1 MEYLEFILCLYSI
14 KNVPSYKCL
23 QSCWAFTHNSVNW
36 RRVYFVYKT
45 NLCTINIFPGLLSLV
60 YINMETW
67 KKIGIFW
74 AIIKR
79 NCTTYLYWSPV
90 FLLTEVRSTYYYF
103 ANTTFWLFPLLCCW
117 SKYVHTYMLCILH
130 TYLLCVWDRKSVR
143 PKRTSLIGR
152 GNVTPF
158 ALKAFL
164 GVQNFPNRNSQLK
177 KLFTDT
183 CVFILISCPTSTLSM

>member
-1 MEYLEFILCLYSI
+1 ME
-14 KNVPSYKCL
+14 KN
-23 QSCWAFTHNSVNW
+23 WDN
-36 RRVYFVYKT
+36 
-45 NLCTINIFPGLLSLV
+45 LSLSKEIAQHT
-60 YINMETW
+60 YIDRPFFYLPKSEVH
-67 KKIGIFW
+67 
-74 AIIKR
+74 
-79 NCTTYLYWSPV
+79 TT
-90 FLLTEVRSTYYYF
+90 LLP
-103 ANTTFWLFPLLCCW
+103 NTTFWLFPLLCCW

-183 CVFILISCPTSTLSM
+183 CVFILISCPTSTVLVCKILVV

>member
-1 MEYLEFILCLYSI
+1 MEKNWDILSHYQKKLHNILILIARFFTYRSPKYILLCYLS
-14 KNVPSYKCL
+14 
-23 QSCWAFTHNSVNW
+23 
-36 RRVYFVYKT
+36 
-45 NLCTINIFPGLLSLV
+45 
-60 YINMETW
+60 
-67 KKIGIFW
+67 
-74 AIIKR
+74 
-79 NCTTYLYWSPV
+79 
-90 FLLTEVRSTYYYF
+90 
-103 ANTTFWLFPLLCCW
+103 NTTFWLFPLLCCW

-183 CVFILISCPTSTLSM
+183 CVFILISCPTSALSM

>member
-1 MEYLEFILCLYSI
+1 MFTKQIFVPLISSLDYCL
-14 KNVPSYKCL
+14 L
-23 QSCWAFTHNSVNW
+23 
-36 RRVYFVYKT
+36 
-45 NLCTINIFPGLLSLV
+45 
-60 YINMETW
+60 YISTW
-67 KKIGIFW
+67 KHGKKLGYFEPLSKENAQHILIVHFFTFEHT
-74 AIIKR
+74 
-79 NCTTYLYWSPV
+79 N
-90 FLLTEVRSTYYYF
+90 RSTYYF
-103 ANTTFWLFPLLCCW
+103 AKTTFWLFPLLCCW
-117 SKYVHTYMLCILH
+117 SKYVRTYIVCILH

>member
-1 MEYLEFILCLYSI
+1 MEKNWYNLSHYQKKLHNILILIARFFTYQSPKYILLCYLS
-14 KNVPSYKCL
+14 
-23 QSCWAFTHNSVNW
+23 
-36 RRVYFVYKT
+36 
-45 NLCTINIFPGLLSLV
+45 
-60 YINMETW
+60 
-67 KKIGIFW
+67 
-74 AIIKR
+74 
-79 NCTTYLYWSPV
+79 
-90 FLLTEVRSTYYYF
+90 
-103 ANTTFWLFPLLCCW
+103 NTTFWLFPLLCCW

>member
-1 MEYLEFILCLYSI
+1 MEKNWDNLSHYQKKLHNILILIARFFTYRSPKYILLCYLS
-14 KNVPSYKCL
+14 
-23 QSCWAFTHNSVNW
+23 
-36 RRVYFVYKT
+36 
-45 NLCTINIFPGLLSLV
+45 
-60 YINMETW
+60 
-67 KKIGIFW
+67 
-74 AIIKR
+74 
-79 NCTTYLYWSPV
+79 
-90 FLLTEVRSTYYYF
+90 
-103 ANTTFWLFPLLCCW
+103 NTTFWLFPLLCCW
-117 SKYVHTYMLCILH
+117 SKYVRTYIVCILH

-183 CVFILISCPTSTLSM
+183 CVFILISCPTSALSM